1 MFKLYIVMVLYKTYL
16 QIMGIVLMFI
26 ISIEVLHNTNSHDAT
41 FYVSIVKH
49 QQKEEKRMKRKIVA
63 VMLSTAMVFGLAACG
78 GGNDKE
84 ATTDAGS
91 EDKQEAADKTDDDA
105 GSDAENETKESTAEG
120 DREEITLF
128 RSDDGNGAVEAV
140 IEGFEKSQDKY
151 KVKWVT
157 ASNDTDQTR
166 SQLNT
171 AFSAGSSEY
180 DLVSIDTVW
189 AGDMAAAGY
198 IEALDSY
205 MMKAKR
211 SPANYN
217 KGSIQA
223 GTYNAKTYALPLY
236 PDFGVIY
243 FRSDIVSEEDA
254 AKLRSGDFTWDDLL
268 AMAETYKG
276 QGGTK
281 TGFTFQANQYE
292 GLVCNANEYTANFT
306 DVKGGLESMKK
317 IVDSDATPD
326 DILVY
331 QESEAANS
339 YVNGDTVFSRN
350 WPYVWGLLG
359 AEGAAVT
366 QDQTDIA
373 PIPGGSCIGGWL
385 LAMNAKSEHKD
396 GAWEFLD
403 YFTSLEGQRIFCSK
417 GGYVPGFNDALED
430 ADVKAANQLLGKEG
444 FMKALENTI
453 ARPSSDKYEELSDA
467 LQISI
472 HKFLSGESDLDG
484 TTTEV
489 EGLLKQ

>member
-1 MFKLYIVMVLYKTYL
+1 
-16 QIMGIVLMFI
+16 
-26 ISIEVLHNTNSHDAT
+26 
-41 FYVSIVKH
+41 
-49 QQKEEKRMKRKIVA
+49 MKRKVVA
-63 VMLSTAMVFGLAACG
+63 VMLSAVMVMGMAACG
-78 GGNDKE
+78 SDGKE
-84 ATTDAGS
+84 ASKTTDDKAAEEKTETDNTAK
-91 EDKQEAADKTDDDA
+91 EDAAADE
-105 GSDAENETKESTAEG
+105 GENADTKESTADG
-120 DREEITLF
+120 DRETITLF

-140 IEGFEKSQDKY
+140 IDGFEASQDKY
-151 KVKWVT
+151 AVNWVV

-205 MMKAKR
+205 MKDAKR

-223 GTYNAKTYALPLY
+223 GTFNAKTYALPLY
-236 PDFGVIY
+236 PDFGVLY

-254 AKLRSGDFTWDDLL
+254 AKLRSGDFTWADVQT
-268 AMAETYKG
+268 MAETYKG

-281 TGFTFQANQYE
+281 TGLTFQANQYE
-292 GLVCNANEYTANFT
+292 GLVCNANEFTSNFT
-306 DVKGGLESMKK
+306 DVQAGLESMKS

-359 AEGAAVT
+359 ADGAAVT

-373 PIPGGSCIGGWL
+373 PVPGGSCIGGWL
-385 LAMNAKSEHKD
+385 LAMNAKSEHKE
-396 GAWEFLD
+396 GAWAFLD
-403 YFTSLEGQRIFCSK
+403 YFTSLEGQRLFCSK
-417 GGYVPGFNDALED
+417 GGYVPGFNEALED
-430 ADVKAANQLLGKEG
+430 ADVKAANQLLSKEG

-453 ARPSSDKYEELSDA
+453 ARPSSDQYEELSDA

-472 HKFLSGESDLDG
+472 HKYLSGESELDA
-484 TTTEV
+484 TVTEV
-489 EGLLKQ
+489 NGLLNK